1 MNWRDELSANLKA
14 MKFDF
19 QSNPDPGEPSEMAA
33 IILQAVSDF
42 RKDMFFAG
50 YQAGA
55 QDAALDLEVEFNSD
69 LNRLGAE
76 KRYQELLSE

>member
-1 MNWRDELSANLKA
+1 MNWRDELSANLKC
-14 MKFDF
+14 MRL
-19 QSNPDPGEPSEMAA
+19 DPEDMTQ

-76 KRYQELLSE
+76 KRYQEMLK

>member
-1 MNWRDELSANLKA
+1 MTWREELIANLKA
-14 MKFDF
+14 MKFD
-19 QSNPDPGEPSEMAA
+19 PDEMADV
-33 IILQAVSDF
+33 ILQAVSDF
-42 RKDMFFAG
+42 RKDSFFAG

-76 KRYQELLSE
+76 KRYQERLAE